1 MLIFDFQTKKMYP
14 TLSDMLRDLLGIDI
28 PLPFPT
34 FGFFVALGF
43 IAAAYFFTE
52 EMKRKEANKLLFSRL
67 VDVKIG
73 EKASTWDLISNGF
86 LGFLVGFKFIE
97 AVLNYGDLVENPQIF
112 LFSGRGNFI
121 GGLLGA
127 ALFAWMKF
135 REKDKEKLATPKM
148 AKQNVRPHELVGN
161 MTMIAAVAGILG
173 SKIFHNLEN
182 LSEFAADPIGALLS
196 FSGLSIYGG
205 LIVGGSA
212 VLYYAVKNGLTWV
225 HVADACAPGLMAAY
239 GIGRIGCQLAG
250 DGDWGM
256 PNDAP
261 KPEWM
266 SFLPDWMW
274 AFDYPNNVLGI
285 NLQEDFHRM
294 GLESITGNAW
304 PTPFYETV
312 MAFIIFGI
320 LWSLRKRI
328 SVPGV
333 MFSLYLAFN
342 GVERFFIEKIRIN
355 PDYHFLGIQATQAEI
370 ISVALFI
377 SGIAG
382 MIFFSKNKN
391 RFIPKAAEA

>member
-1 MLIFDFQTKKMYP
+1 MYP
-14 TLSDMLRDLLGIDI
+14 TLSDMIRDLLGLDI

-43 IAAAYFFTE
+43 IVAAYFFTE

-73 EKASTWDLISNGF
+73 EKATTWELISNGL
-86 LGFLVGFKFIE
+86 LGFVVGFKFVE
-97 AVLNYGDLVENPQIF
+97 GVFHYSALVENPQTF

-121 GGLLGA
+121 GGLLGV

-148 AKQNVRPHELVGN
+148 VKQRIHPHELVGN
-161 MTMIAAVAGILG
+161 MTMVAAIAGILG

-182 LSEFAADPIGALLS
+182 LSEFSADPIGALVS

-205 LIVGGSA
+205 LIVGGGA
-212 VLYYAVKNGLTWV
+212 VIYYAVKNGLTWI
-225 HVADACAPGLMAAY
+225 HVADACAPGLMAGY
-239 GIGRIGCQLAG
+239 GVGRIGCQLSG

-274 AFDYPNNVLGI
+274 AFDYPTNVLGI
-285 NLQEDFHRM
+285 NLQEDFHKM

-312 MAFIIFGI
+312 MALTIFAI
-320 LWSLRKRI
+320 LWAIRKRI
-328 SVPGV
+328 TVPGV

-342 GVERFFIEKIRIN
+342 GIERFFIEKIRIN
-355 PDYHFLGIQATQAEI
+355 PDYHFLGIEATQAEI
-370 ISVALFI
+370 ISVAMFI
-377 SGIAG
+377 FGILG
-382 MIFFSKNKN
+382 MFFFTKNKN
-391 RFIPKAAEA
+391 RFIPKASEA

>member
-1 MLIFDFQTKKMYP
+1 MYP
-14 TLSDMLRDLLGIDI
+14 TLSDMIRDLLGLDI

-43 IAAAYFFTE
+43 IVAAYFFTE

-73 EKASTWDLISNGF
+73 EKATTWELISNGL
-86 LGFLVGFKFIE
+86 LGFVVGFKFVE
-97 AVLNYGDLVENPQIF
+97 GVLHYSELVENPQTF

-121 GGLLGA
+121 GGLFGV

-148 AKQNVRPHELVGN
+148 VKQRIHPHELVGN
-161 MTMIAAVAGILG
+161 MTMVAAIAGILG

-182 LSEFAADPIGALLS
+182 LSEFAADPIGALVS

-205 LIVGGSA
+205 LIVGGGA
-212 VLYYAVKNGLTWV
+212 VIYYAVKNGLTWI
-225 HVADACAPGLMAAY
+225 HVADACAPGLMAGY
-239 GIGRIGCQLAG
+239 GVGRIGCQLSG

-274 AFDYPNNVLGI
+274 AFDYPTNVLGI
-285 NLQEDFHRM
+285 NLQEDFHKM

-312 MAFIIFGI
+312 MALTIFAI
-320 LWSLRKRI
+320 LWVIRKRI
-328 SVPGV
+328 TVPGV

-342 GVERFFIEKIRIN
+342 GIERFFIEKIRIN
-355 PDYHFLGIQATQAEI
+355 PDYHFLGIEATQAEI
-370 ISVALFI
+370 ISVAMFI
-377 SGIAG
+377 FGIRG
-382 MIFFSKNKN
+382 MSFFTKNKN
-391 RFIPKAAEA
+391 RFIPKATEA